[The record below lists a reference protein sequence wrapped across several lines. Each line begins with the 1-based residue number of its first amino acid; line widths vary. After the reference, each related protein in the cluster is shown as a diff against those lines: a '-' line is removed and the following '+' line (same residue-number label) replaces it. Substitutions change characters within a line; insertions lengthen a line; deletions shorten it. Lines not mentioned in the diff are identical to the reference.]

1 MAKIIGL
8 ILLFAAFGVLVFG
21 VFLGRVIRTF
31 RPSDRNK
38 TNRRRSNNSSQ
49 QSTSSAPAQKKFA
62 KGEGEYISYEEV
74 KDDK

>member
-8 ILLFAAFGVLVFG
+8 ILLFAAFGILVFG

-31 RPSDRNK
+31 RPSDRN
-38 TNRRRSNNSSQ
+38 RSNKRRTNNNSQ
-49 QSTSSAPAQKKFA
+49 QSTNSAPVQKKFA